1 MSTPTLF
8 KWRHFLPEII
18 LLNVRWYCRY
28 ALSYRDLEEM
38 MQERGVEVDHST
50 INRWVLKY
58 APELDKRIRPHLKP
72 TNDSWRVDETYIK
85 VIRGVWKYLYRA
97 VDSQGNTLD
106 FMLSAKRDNKAAA
119 RFFRKVLKGQHIG
132 SPRVITADK
141 NAAYPVAMDVL
152 KEEETIRRETKLRQS
167 KYLNNVIEQD
177 HRNIKRIVKPMM
189 GFKSF
194 NSARKTLSGIE
205 AMNMIRKGQVK
216 EAEQGDSMSQVEFI
230 EALFEI
236 TA

>member
-1 MSTPTLF
+1 MSTASLF

-28 ALSYRDLEEM
+28 ALSYRDLEEI

-58 APELDKRIRPHLKP
+58 SPELDKRIRSHLKL

-85 VIRGVWKYLYRA
+85 VKGAWKYLYRA

-106 FMLSAKRDNKAAA
+106 FMLSAKRNGKAAA
-119 RFFRKVLKGQHIG
+119 RFFRKVLQGQHTQA
-132 SPRVITADK
+132 PRVITVDT
-141 NAAYPVAMDVL
+141 NAAYPVAMEVL
-152 KEEETIRRETKLRQS
+152 KGDETIDQETELRQS

-189 GFKSF
+189 GFKTF
-194 NSARKTLSGIE
+194 NSTRRTLSGIE
-205 AMNMIRKGQVK
+205 AMNMIKKGQVK
-216 EAEQGDSMSQVEFI
+216 GVKQGDSVSQVKFI
-230 EALFEI
+230 EAIFRI
-236 TA
+236 AV